1 MKRLFI
7 PALALLL
14 SLPAQA
20 DTLWGYNQGS
30 SQVLGFA
37 SSSGSVTDV
46 RWLGD
51 PAANNFGYFSSLN
64 LDVSGTL
71 WAYAQGSSQLLG
83 FDVGSGSL
91 TQARWLGDATANQ
104 FSQLSQLAIA
114 ADGVLWGYNRDR
126 KSVV

>member
-1 MKRLFI
+1 MKRLLI

-64 LDVSGTL
+64 LD
-71 WAYAQGSSQLLG
+71 AQGVRLG
-83 FDVGSGSL
+83 CEMAEPARDSL
-91 TQARWLGDATANQ
+91 RNLQTYIDQTQKRRRLMV
-104 FSQLSQLAIA
+104 LS
-114 ADGVLWGYNRDR
+114 
-126 KSVV
+126 